1 VFGNKGYCW
10 KLGAALALIA
20 LLGVYAG
27 IRGDTINP
35 SVGRCLAEPRR
46 WDGARIW
53 VPGARIVSVHDGGY
67 EIRSGIVQIRV
78 AGPAP
83 APAESRISLIAVF
96 RSHGPVLE
104 PVHTRIL
111 PAGERLRLVMEIVS
125 VLVTLAVLA
134 NFAGHFL
141 FRPKNLQAQG
151 AVD

>member
-35 SVGRCLAEPRR
+35 SVSRCVAELRR
-46 WDGARIW
+46 WDGVRIW
-53 VPGARIVSVHDGGY
+53 VPGARIVAVHDLDY
-67 EIRSGIVQIRV
+67 EIQTGIVQIRV

-83 APAESRISLIAVF
+83 APAESRISLIAIF
-96 RSHGPVLE
+96 HGNGPVLE
-104 PVHTRIL
+104 PVHTRVL
-111 PAGERLRLVMEIVS
+111 PSGERFRLVMEAVS
-125 VLVTLAVLA
+125 ILVALAVFT

-141 FRPKNLQAQG
+141 FRPRNLQAEGG
-151 AVD
+151 AD